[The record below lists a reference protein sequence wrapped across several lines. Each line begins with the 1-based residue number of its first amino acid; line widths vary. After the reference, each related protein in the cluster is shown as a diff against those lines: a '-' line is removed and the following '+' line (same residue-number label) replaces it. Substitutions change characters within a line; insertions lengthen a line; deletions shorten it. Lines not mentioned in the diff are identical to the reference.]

1 MTIDHMPNGHHAAGE
16 FTTKTRST
24 DVTDTVESI
33 ALART
38 VIDKVFQGPLEATG
52 VVEMLSA
59 GGGAPGSAGYVAI
72 ERVTGTLEGRAGTFV
87 LQHTGTMTRGV
98 AQLAISV
105 VPDSG
110 TGELKTLSGT
120 MKIVMAEGTKAY
132 EFDYW
137 L

>member
-1 MTIDHMPNGHHAAGE
+1 MTSDAMPNGHHAAGE
-16 FTTKTRST
+16 FTTKTRSGET
-24 DVTDTVESI
+24 TDTVENI

-38 VIDKVFQGPLEATG
+38 IIDKVFQGQLDATG

-72 ERVTGTLEGRAGTFV
+72 ERVTGTLDGHVGTFV
-87 LQHTGTMTRGV
+87 LQHTGTMTRGE

-110 TGELKTLSGT
+110 TGELKGISGT
-120 MKIVMAEGTKAY
+120 MKIVMGEGKKSY